1 MLSESRNHK
10 MCVTYVKYF
19 ILFSVEDVMLL
30 FDRVIKYLSDKN
42 FKSELVRAIIYL
54 NASLKIFGE
63 QIEAKDKD
71 KMNKYQVFN
80 SVYLIKI

>member
-1 MLSESRNHK
+1 
-10 MCVTYVKYF
+10 MCVTFVKYF

-71 KMNKYQVFN
+71 QMNKYQVFN
-80 SVYLIKI
+80 SIYLIKV

>member
-71 KMNKYQVFN
+71 QMNKYQVFN
-80 SVYLIKI
+80 SIYLIKV

>member
-1 MLSESRNHK
+1 

-71 KMNKYQVFN
+71 QMNKYQVFN
-80 SVYLIKI
+80 SIYLIKV